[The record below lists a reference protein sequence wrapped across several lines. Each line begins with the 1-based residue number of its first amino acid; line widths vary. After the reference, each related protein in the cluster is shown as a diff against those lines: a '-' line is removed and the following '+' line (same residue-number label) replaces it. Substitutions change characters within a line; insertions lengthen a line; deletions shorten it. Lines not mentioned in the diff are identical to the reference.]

1 LRQNLLAND
10 ESQNQQL
17 RQLRN
22 REREQRRAESRAESR
37 AKWNKFWSWGKGG
50 DNETTETSEN
60 WAEEPLLRGSNDH
73 TTETSSVSRTV
84 TAENWADDEV

>member
-22 REREQRRAESRAESR
+22 REREQRRAERR
-37 AKWNKFWSWGKGG
+37 AKTNKFWPWGKGG